1 MQTED
6 VSGLKCEK
14 TFLAL
19 LITNLSEKHSIYN
32 FYTKL
37 ICFIWKSD
45 LVPLLSTKAQFICN
59 AVIQKSYFLIRFLLS
74 TYLVKSVCLLVCL
87 ACDKGDTISKV
98 SNADKLWHTNA
109 FIYDGQYYMQYHS
122 GHPVKGVRPR
132 SYSGIPNSINQFPTA
147 AGQWHYTLQDVSCR

>member
-1 MQTED
+1 MQKEE
-6 VSGLKCEK
+6 VSGLRCEK

-19 LITNLSEKHSIYN
+19 LITKLSEKHSIYN

-59 AVIQKSYFLIRFLLS
+59 AIQKSYFLIRFLLS
-74 TYLVKSVCLLVCL
+74 TYLVKSVCLFVCL
-87 ACDKGDTISKV
+87 ACDKGDTISTV

-109 FIYDGQYYMQYHS
+109 FIYHGQYYTVSRRSS
-122 GHPVKGVRPR
+122 GQR
-132 SYSGIPNSINQFPTA
+132 S
-147 AGQWHYTLQDVSCR
+147 